1 MKNKNLNHLIT
12 NFNKTNMAKIILI
25 THQKGGVG
33 KSTLTFNLAQ
43 NISDNSKVAVLDFD
57 SQGSLSQLSEI
68 VTDFD
73 VIPFVDEISSISK
86 LNYDFIFIDTP
97 PYLSNHL
104 SKLIQIADLI
114 LVPTKA
120 GILDILAI
128 KSTLKL
134 IELEHKSNSTLII
147 FNMIKP
153 NTNLTQDIVTS
164 LEEYNVPIAKTYI
177 SDLVAFTRSVIMNG
191 VSNDRNAKFQLDQL
205 TKEILV
211 LLI

>member
-1 MKNKNLNHLIT
+1 
-12 NFNKTNMAKIILI
+12 MAKIILI
-25 THQKGGVG
+25 THQKAGVG

-43 NISDNSKVAVLDFD
+43 NFSSNSKVAILDFD
-57 SQGSLSQLSEI
+57 LQGSLSQLKEI

-73 VIPFVDEISSISK
+73 VIPFVEEINSISN

-134 IELEHKSNSTLII
+134 IEHEHKSNSTLVV

-153 NTNLTQDIVTS
+153 NTTLTQDILIS
-164 LEEYNVPIAKTYI
+164 LEEYNVPIAKTHI

-191 VSNDRNAKFQLDQL
+191 VTNDRNAKFQLDQL
-205 TKEILV
+205 TKEV
-211 LLI
+211 LFLLL

>member
-1 MKNKNLNHLIT
+1 
-12 NFNKTNMAKIILI
+12 MAKIILI

-43 NISDNSKVAVLDFD
+43 NFSSNSKVAVLDFD
-57 SQGSLSQLSEI
+57 LQGSLSQLKEI

-73 VIPFVDEISSISK
+73 VIPFVEEINSISN

-97 PYLSNHL
+97 PYLSNHF

-134 IELEHKSNSTLII
+134 IELEHKSNSTLIV

-153 NTNLTQDIVTS
+153 NTTLTQDILIS

-191 VSNDRNAKFQLDQL
+191 VTNDRNAKFQLDQL
-205 TKEILV
+205 TKEV
-211 LLI
+211 LFLLL

>member
-1 MKNKNLNHLIT
+1 
-12 NFNKTNMAKIILI
+12 MAKIILI

-43 NISDNSKVAVLDFD
+43 NFSNNSNVAVLDFD
-57 SQGSLSQLSEI
+57 LQGSLSQLNEV
-68 VTDFD
+68 VTNFD
-73 VIPFVDEISSISK
+73 IIPFVEEINSISNLK
-86 LNYDFIFIDTP
+86 YDFIFIDTP

-134 IELEHKSNSTLII
+134 IEHEHKSNSTLIV

-153 NTNLTQDIVTS
+153 NTTLTQDILIS
-164 LEEYNVPIAKTYI
+164 LKEYNVPIAKTYI
-177 SDLVAFTRSVIMNG
+177 SDLVAFTRSVIMKG
-191 VSNDRNAKFQLDQL
+191 VTNDRNAKFQLDQL
-205 TKEILV
+205 TKEV
-211 LLI
+211 LLLLL

>member
-43 NISDNSKVAVLDFD
+43 NFSNNSKVAVLDFD
-57 SQGSLSQLSEI
+57 LQGSLSQLKEI
-68 VTDFD
+68 VTGFD
-73 VIPFVDEISSISK
+73 IIPFVEEINSISNLK
-86 LNYDFIFIDTP
+86 YDFIFIDTP

-134 IELEHKSNSTLII
+134 IEHEYKSKSTLIV

-153 NTNLTQDIVTS
+153 NTTLTQDILIS
-164 LEEYNVPIAKTYI
+164 LKEYNIPIAKTYI
-177 SDLVAFTRSVIMNG
+177 SDLVAFTRSVIMKG
-191 VSNDRNAKFQLDQL
+191 VTNDRNAKFQLDQL
-205 TKEILV
+205 TKEV
-211 LLI
+211 LLLLL

>member
-1 MKNKNLNHLIT
+1 
-12 NFNKTNMAKIILI
+12 MAKIILI

-43 NISDNSKVAVLDFD
+43 NFSNNSNVAVLDFD
-57 SQGSLSQLSEI
+57 LQGSLSQLKEI
-68 VTDFD
+68 VSGFD
-73 VIPFVDEISSISK
+73 IIPFVEEINSISNLK
-86 LNYDFIFIDTP
+86 YDFIFIDTP

-104 SKLIQIADLI
+104 SKLIQISDLI

-134 IELEHKSNSTLII
+134 IEQSHKLNSTLIV

-153 NTNLTQDIVTS
+153 NTTLTQDILIS
-164 LEEYNVPIAKTYI
+164 LKEYNVPIAKTYI
-177 SDLVAFTRSVIMNG
+177 SDLVAFTRSVIMKG
-191 VSNDRNAKFQLDQL
+191 VTNDRNAKFQLDQL
-205 TKEILV
+205 TKEV
-211 LLI
+211 LLLLL

>member
-1 MKNKNLNHLIT
+1 
-12 NFNKTNMAKIILI
+12 MAKIILI

-43 NISDNSKVAVLDFD
+43 NFSNNSKVAVLDFD
-57 SQGSLSQLSEI
+57 LQGSLSQLKEI
-68 VTDFD
+68 VTGFD
-73 VIPFVDEISSISK
+73 IIPFVEEINSISN

-134 IELEHKSNSTLII
+134 IEHEHKSNSTLIV

-153 NTNLTQDIVTS
+153 NTTLTQDILIS
-164 LEEYNVPIAKTYI
+164 LKEYNVPIAKTYI
-177 SDLVAFTRSVIMNG
+177 SDLVAFTRSVIMKG
-191 VSNDRNAKFQLDQL
+191 VTNDRNAKFQLDQL
-205 TKEILV
+205 TKEV
-211 LLI
+211 LLLLL

>member
-1 MKNKNLNHLIT
+1 
-12 NFNKTNMAKIILI
+12 MAKIILI

-43 NISDNSKVAVLDFD
+43 NFSSNSKVAVLDFD
-57 SQGSLSQLSEI
+57 LQGSLSQLKEI
-68 VTDFD
+68 VTGFD
-73 VIPFVDEISSISK
+73 IIPFVEEINSISNLK
-86 LNYDFIFIDTP
+86 YDFIFIDTP

-134 IELEHKSNSTLII
+134 IEHEHKSNSTLIV

-153 NTNLTQDIVTS
+153 NTTLTQDILIS
-164 LEEYNVPIAKTYI
+164 LKEYNVQIAKTYI
-177 SDLVAFTRSVIMNG
+177 SDLVAFTRSVIMKG
-191 VSNDRNAKFQLDQL
+191 VTNDRNAKFQLDQL
-205 TKEILV
+205 TKEV
-211 LLI
+211 LLLLL

>member
-1 MKNKNLNHLIT
+1 
-12 NFNKTNMAKIILI
+12 MAKIILI

-43 NISDNSKVAVLDFD
+43 NFSSNSKVAVLDFD
-57 SQGSLSQLSEI
+57 LQGSLSQLKEI

-73 VIPFVDEISSISK
+73 VIPYVEEINTISD

-134 IELEHKSNSTLII
+134 IEHEHKSNSTLIV

-153 NTNLTQDIVTS
+153 NTTLTQDILIS
-164 LEEYNVPIAKTYI
+164 LEEYNVPIAKTQI

-191 VSNDRNAKFQLDQL
+191 VTNDRNAKFQLEQL
-205 TKEILV
+205 TKEV
-211 LLI
+211 LFLLL